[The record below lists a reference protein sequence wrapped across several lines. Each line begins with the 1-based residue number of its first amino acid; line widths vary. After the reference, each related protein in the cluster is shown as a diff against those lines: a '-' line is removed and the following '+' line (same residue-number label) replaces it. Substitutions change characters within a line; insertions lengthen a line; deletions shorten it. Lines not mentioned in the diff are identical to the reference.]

1 MHSPDQEAPEEK
13 IQQPADGTPEQQEF
27 QPLYEFPATPETVAE
42 YAPANEA
49 AQQGF
54 VYPPPPSFYEKMAV
68 PAQQVP
74 MPGSAGNSFIPTSM
88 PQRPIPGGLAPYPPP
103 VVPPA
108 ALQPPV
114 KKSNKW
120 VWIVV
125 SIVSVVILAS
135 CGLCSWGF
143 YNFFVPTYRQISG
156 SIDVVNDYY
165 TNLQARNYQAAY
177 RDLAPQA
184 QISNLTEDQFTK
196 QAEERDKNFGP
207 VASFVLNQPSFR
219 IDSQTG
225 PDLSHCT
232 ITVDLKRSRLS
243 YKAQLALS
251 KIGNNWKIVAYDH
264 I

>member
-27 QPLYEFPATPETVAE
+27 QPLYEFPATPETVAA
-42 YAPANEA
+42 YVPGNEA

-54 VYPPPPSFYEKMAV
+54 VYPPPPSYYEKMAV

-74 MPGSAGNSFIPTSM
+74 MPGSAGNSFIAAPV
-88 PQRPIPGGLAPYPPP
+88 PPGPIPGGLAPYPPP
-103 VVPPA
+103 VAP
-108 ALQPPV
+108 QPPV
-114 KKSNKW
+114 KKSKKW

-143 YNFFVPTYRQISG
+143 YSFFLPTYRQISG
-156 SIDVVNDYY
+156 SVDVVNDYY

-184 QISNLTEDQFTK
+184 QISNLTEDQFAK
-196 QAEERDKNFGP
+196 QAAERDASYGP
-207 VASFVLNQPSFR
+207 VASFVLNPPSFR

-232 ITVDLKRSRLS
+232 ITVDLKRSHLS
-243 YKAQLALS
+243 YKAQLTLS
-251 KIGNNWKIVAYDH
+251 KIGNNWKIVAYDQ

>member
-42 YAPANEA
+42 YAPRNEA

-54 VYPPPPSFYEKMAV
+54 VYPPPPSFYEKMVV

-74 MPGSAGNSFIPTSM
+74 MPGSAGNNFIATPM
-88 PQRPIPGGLAPYPPP
+88 QQRPIPGGLAPHPPP
-103 VVPPA
+103 VVPLVAP
-108 ALQPPV
+108 QPPV
-114 KKSNKW
+114 KKSKKW

-125 SIVSVVILAS
+125 SILSVVLLAS

-177 RDLAPQA
+177 RDLAPQG
-184 QISNLTEDQFTK
+184 QISSLTVDQFTK
-196 QAEERDKNFGP
+196 QAEARDANYGP
-207 VASFVLNQPSFR
+207 VASFILGQPSFR

-225 PDLSHCT
+225 PDLAHCT
-232 ITVDLKRSRLS
+232 ITVDLKRSHLS
-243 YKAQLALS
+243 YKAQLTLS
-251 KIGNNWKIVAYDH
+251 KIGNNWKIVAYDQ

>member
-13 IQQPADGTPEQQEF
+13 IQQPADGTSEQQEF
-27 QPLYEFPATPETVAE
+27 QPLYEFPATPETVAK

-74 MPGSAGNSFIPTSM
+74 MPGSAANSFIPTSM
-88 PQRPIPGGLAPYPPP
+88 PQRPIPGRLAPYPPP

-196 QAEERDKNFGP
+196 QAEERDVNYGP